1 MRNSKYHQGEQ
12 IREEIIFLC
21 MQWYVS
27 YHLSYSQLQIVMQ
40 QRGFKIDPRTF
51 NYLVT
56 EYSLLARKR
65 LKETRRKRKT
75 GWRIVQI
82 PFQLNGRKKYLYRA
96 VDAQGNTLDFLISN
110 GKNKEKA
117 KKFFQQTIS
126 QTQGLKPE
134 IMKNSPK
141 KITSTD
147 YDWFW
152 GLIII
157 ILLSIWGKV
166 IFDQVE
172 RWQKNNKPQE
182 QNSSL
187 SLWLIVG

>member
-1 MRNSKYHQGEQ
+1 MRNAKYHQAEQ
-12 IREEIIFLC
+12 IREEIILLC

-27 YHLSYSQLQIVMQ
+27 HHLSYSQLQIVMQ

-65 LKETRRKRKT
+65 LRETRRKRKT

-82 PFQLNGRKKYLYRA
+82 PFQLNSRKKYLYRA
-96 VDAQGNTLDFLISN
+96 VDAQGNTLDFFISSR
-110 GKNKEKA
+110 KTKEKA

-134 IMKNSPK
+134 IMRNQEK
-141 KITSTD
+141 KRTNAH
-147 YDWFW
+147 YNWFW
-152 GLIII
+152 VLLIV
-157 ILLSIWGKV
+157 ILLCILGKV
-166 IFDQVE
+166 IFAQVE
-172 RWQKNNKPQE
+172 KWQKNNKPQK

-187 SLWLIVG
+187 PLLVTIG